1 MSNKLYLITTNN
13 KKFEEWSKQNK
24 KRLKGLALEHFNAG
38 YNDVANGNYLARASF
53 VCYWEIYNNNS
64 LAKVAPAMTQ
74 ASLIHMMHRFMERQQ
89 QDEVIEQSH
98 KQELI
103 EKAQQLEQ
111 ARKRSEEERKRSEAA
126 EKLKKQIAEATPEE
140 LAALWRAGKLDA
152 RDYNRANPRKTIQ
165 KGPSQ
170 SEPGFYVGPR
180 GGRYRINSSGRK
192 SYDVP

>member
-1 MSNKLYLITTNN
+1 MKLAGPSDVELQR
-13 KKFEEWSKQNK
+13 KQAASIEDSGNRDK
-24 KRLKGLALEHFNAG
+24 ALVVLRQAEK
-38 YNDVANGNYLARASF
+38 NDPRDFRTVRELARM
-53 VCYWEIYNNNS
+53 
-64 LAKVAPAMTQ
+64 L
-74 ASLIHMMHRFMERQQ
+74 ERAG
-89 QDEVIEQSH
+89 
-98 KQELI
+98 KG
-103 EKAQQLEQ
+103 
-111 ARKRSEEERKRSEAA
+111 SEAA